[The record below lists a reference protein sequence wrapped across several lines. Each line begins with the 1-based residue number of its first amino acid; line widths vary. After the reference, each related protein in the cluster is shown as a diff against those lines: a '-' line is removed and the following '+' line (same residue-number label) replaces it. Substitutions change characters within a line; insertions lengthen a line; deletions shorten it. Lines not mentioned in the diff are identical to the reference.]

1 MNIVYIDAGG
11 VCADSYM
18 YRYYGDLVREM
29 KQIVKVHHCEDFLS
43 NPDITNLV
51 SKIPE
56 KVDLIIFGLG
66 YFAQNNPAAFQKF
79 RGLSEVQI
87 PVFGLLHKPQNML
100 SEKLNFCKINNFDL
114 LIV

>member
-43 NPDITNLV
+43 NPDITNLG
-51 SKIPE
+51 SF
-56 KVDLIIFGLG
+56 VDCL
-66 YFAQNNPAAFQKF
+66 K
-79 RGLSEVQI
+79 
-87 PVFGLLHKPQNML
+87 
-100 SEKLNFCKINNFDL
+100 CKYLFLVYYISRKTC
-114 LIV
+114 